1 MKRFIGLLFI
11 LFGWSNPSYGVPI
24 APNYT
29 SGKLDST
36 TTQRQVISEV
46 IVSEDYNSGF
56 VHSVSGTGITP
67 STGHINP
74 TDTTTI
80 RHTTTSGGTS
90 TWTGLDLD
98 TSPNWSLTEPGGTFT
113 YTSSY
118 QGPGLRNRT
127 SITRQTEIETTIIS
141 SSVFSQ

>member
-1 MKRFIGLLFI
+1 MKRLVGLIFI
-11 LFGWSNPSYGVPI
+11 LLSWADPSHSVPVV
-24 APNYT
+24 PNYT

-56 VHSVSGTGITP
+56 VYSVSGTGIEP
-67 STGHINP
+67 STGHINA
-74 TDTTTI
+74 TGLSTI
-80 RHTTTSGGTS
+80 RHTTTDGGTS
-90 TWTGLDLD
+90 TWTGLDLE
-98 TSPNWSLTEPGGTFT
+98 TAPNWSLSTPGGTFT
-113 YTSSY
+113 MTTSY

-127 SITRQTEIETTIIS
+127 TITRTQEIETSIVS